1 MQIVQG
7 LENFRPEAGGGVVA
21 LGVFDG
27 VHLGHRAILATAVST
42 ARRLALS
49 PLACT
54 FDRHPMEVLQP
65 ERAPLPITTLAE
77 RLDLIAATGIETVL
91 VLPFTR
97 ALASI
102 EPDAF
107 VKDVLAGRL
116 RAREVVVGFNHR
128 FGRGARGDTALL
140 EALGRELG
148 FGTEVV
154 PPLTLDGVPVSS
166 TEIRTA
172 LQAGDVERAAA
183 FLGRPY
189 RIWGTV
195 VRGAG
200 RGHTLGFPTANL
212 LADRTLLVP
221 PGVYACRVRLDPR
234 SLPAV
239 VNIGRRPTFGE
250 TALAVEAHILDFDG
264 DLYGGSIGLDFVAR
278 LRDERKF
285 PSIEALKSRIAL
297 DVAEARQRL

>member
-7 LENFRPEAGGGVVA
+7 LESFRPEAGGGVVA

-42 ARRLALS
+42 ARGLAVS
-49 PLACT
+49 PVACT

-65 ERAPLPITTLAE
+65 DRAPTPITTLAE
-77 RLDLIAATGIETVL
+77 RLDLIAATGIETSL

-102 EPDAF
+102 EPEAF
-107 VKDVLAGRL
+107 VRDVLAGRL

-140 EALGRELG
+140 GALGRELG
-148 FGTEVV
+148 FRTDVV
-154 PPLTLDGVPVSS
+154 PPLSIDGVPVSS
-166 TEIRTA
+166 TEIRSA
-172 LQAGDVERAAA
+172 LQAGDIERAAA

-200 RGHTLGFPTANL
+200 RGHALGFPTANL
-212 LADRTLLVP
+212 LPDRALLVP
-221 PGVYACRVRLDPR
+221 VGVYACRAWLDSR

-250 TALAVEAHILDFDG
+250 TSLAVEAHILDFEE
-264 DLYGGSIGLDFVAR
+264 DLYGGSMGLDFVAR

-285 PSIEALKSRIAL
+285 PSIEALKSRIAM
-297 DVAEARQRL
+297 DVAEARLRL